1 MQFRDVLNK
10 RSAVERAT
18 AYANKINELSM
29 YDCGLGDWVTSVK
42 EKGGL

>member
-1 MQFRDVLNK
+1 MQFIDVLHR

-18 AYANKINELSM
+18 GYANKINELAM
-29 YDCGLGDWVTSVK
+29 YDCGLGDWVTSMK